1 MLFDQSNGLAT
12 SKETEVKEMNQS
24 NGSKFRK
31 DIATSMNGKYLGP
44 KKASV
49 QPGYSQPPPSQA
61 GYAQPDSGA
70 QRVATAGY
78 SVTRASSYAPPPYDA
93 PLVTQSSYGQPPIA
107 YNNILFKLPRLL
119 HHCCQTSH
127 QATQAPPPLLSDK
140 PSEHFVR
147 GE

>member
-1 MLFDQSNGLAT
+1 
-12 SKETEVKEMNQS
+12 
-24 NGSKFRK
+24 
-31 DIATSMNGKYLGP
+31 MNGKYLGP
-44 KKASV
+44 KKASGMQVKSIKEGNMPRSTYSQVKGYVQPTLV